1 MKRLNFWV
9 VLVLTAAILPLQW
22 GCDSWDASEPIPAML
37 YIDTVMLDAD
47 NNQGTER
54 HDVREVWVSVG
65 NQLLGAFPL
74 PARIPVLEMGEQE
87 VSIFC
92 GIVQNGV
99 AITRDIYPFYD
110 QYRATVDLQ
119 PGETDTLSMTIQYA
133 DETEFVFI
141 EDFETSNLLSD
152 DIDGNFGTSVS
163 TSTIGA
169 YEGNRSGVIE
179 LAGADNLIEVGSNLY
194 YALPEDARNVYV
206 EFDYQNDVQLEVG
219 IAGKSAFYFERFYK
233 VGVFPSNGEWR
244 KVYVDLTTE
253 VRTMLSNS
261 ASEFQL
267 VFRALNI
274 DADNTAVIRLDNIKL
289 IYR

>member
-1 MKRLNFWV
+1 MKTLRY
-9 VLVLTAAILPLQW
+9 VLGLALIGMLLPLQW
-22 GCDSWDASEPIPAML
+22 GCDGLDTPEPIPAML
-37 YIDTVMLDAD
+37 YIDTVILNTT
-47 NNQGTER
+47 NNQGTSR

-65 NQLLGAFPL
+65 TQLLGAFPL
-74 PARIPVLEMGEQE
+74 PARVPVLASGDQE
-87 VSIFC
+87 VTIFC

-99 AITRDIYPFYD
+99 TITRDIYPFFD
-110 QYRATVDLQ
+110 QYRATVNLQ
-119 PGETDTLSMTIQYA
+119 PGETDTLSMQIQYDA
-133 DETEFVFI
+133 ETEFVFI

-163 TSTIGA
+163 TSSIGA

-194 YALPEDARNVYV
+194 YTLPDDLGNVYL

-219 IAGKSAFYFERFYK
+219 IAGQSAFYFERFYK
-233 VGVFPSNGEWR
+233 VGVFPSGGEWR

-253 VRTMLSNS
+253 VRTMQTNS
-261 ASEFQL
+261 AREFQI

-274 DADNTAVIRLDNIKL
+274 DPDNTAVIRIDNIKL